1 MSDWRLVRVGDASIV
16 VEFAQEIDPAV
27 NARALAVG
35 EAVRAA
41 RHPGVLDVVEGYCSV
56 AVAFDPLRTAIEPL
70 VADLEAAAER
80 APAAAAA
87 AAEVTL
93 PVCYGGSHGPDL
105 EAVAAFAG
113 CSPEEAAAL
122 HHGATYRVYMLG
134 FLPGFAYM
142 GSVDPRIAVPRRS
155 RPRLRVPAGSVGI
168 ARFQTGVYPV
178 EAPGGWHLIGRCPL
192 RTFDPGASNPFLLQ
206 PGCAVRFAPITEA
219 EYRRAEGCQAA
230 PA

>member
-1 MSDWRLVRVGDASIV
+1 MSDWRLVRVGDASLV
-16 VEFAQEIDPAV
+16 VEFAQEIDPAI

-35 EAVRAA
+35 NAVRSA

-56 AVAFDPLRTAIEPL
+56 TVAFDPLRTALEPL
-70 VADLEAAAER
+70 VAAIEEAADR
-80 APAAAAA
+80 APASGEAS
-87 AAEVTL
+87 AEIEL

-105 EAVAAFAG
+105 AAVAAFAG
-113 CSPEEAAAL
+113 SSPAEVAAL

-178 EAPGGWHLIGRCPL
+178 EAPGGWHLIGRCP
-192 RTFDPGASNPFLLQ
+192 RKTFDPAAANPFLLQ
-206 PGCAVRFAPITEA
+206 PGCTVRFVPITEA
-219 EYRRAEGCQAA
+219 EYRGAQVG

>member
-16 VEFAQEIDPAV
+16 VEFAQKIDPAI
-27 NARALAVG
+27 NAHALAVG
-35 EAVRAA
+35 NAVRAGD
-41 RHPGVLDVVEGYCSV
+41 HSGVLDVVEGYCSV
-56 AVAFDPLRTAIEPL
+56 TVAFDPLRTAIEPL
-70 VADLEAAAER
+70 VAAIEEAAER
-80 APAAAAA
+80 TPANGAE
-87 AAEVTL
+87 AAEVEL

-105 EAVAAFAG
+105 EAVAAFAE
-113 CSPEEAAAL
+113 CSPAEVAAL

-206 PGCAVRFAPITEA
+206 PGCAVRFVPITEA
-219 EYRRAEGCQAA
+219 EYRREVA

>member
-16 VEFAQEIDPAV
+16 VEFAQEIDPAI

-35 EAVRAA
+35 DAVRAA

-56 AVAFDPLRTAIEPL
+56 TVAFDPLRTAIEPL
-70 VADLEAAAER
+70 VAAIEEAAEHEPANG
-80 APAAAAA
+80 APAV
-87 AAEVTL
+87 EVEL

-105 EAVAAFAG
+105 DAVAAFAG
-113 CSPEEAAAL
+113 CSPAEAAAL

-142 GSVDPRIAVPRRS
+142 GSVDPRIAAPRRS

-206 PGCAVRFAPITEA
+206 PGCAVRFVPITEA
-219 EYRRAEGCQAA
+219 EYCRAEGA